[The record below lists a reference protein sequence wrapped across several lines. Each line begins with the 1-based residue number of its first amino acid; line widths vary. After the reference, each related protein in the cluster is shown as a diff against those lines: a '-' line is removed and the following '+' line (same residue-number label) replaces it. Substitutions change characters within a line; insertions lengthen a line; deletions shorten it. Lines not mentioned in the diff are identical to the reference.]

1 MEQRTPEEELEYRRY
16 LRRRIRKRKRRRQVM
31 IARTV
36 VAAVGIL
43 VVFLVC
49 FGIGKLFFG
58 GEKSGKREVKSTA
71 TPFVVDV
78 PEGYDDIYQKLYV
91 LREDYPQMDDILLSM
106 ERYPK
111 DVLKMLVNNTETIDF
126 VSDYLKHVDDTEAS
140 GGITAE
146 ELQQEGIPLFQ
157 QWDRRWGYVTYG
169 NNILAING
177 CGPTCMSMVY
187 TGLTGKS
194 DYTPASMADFCIE
207 NDYFSQESGT
217 SWSLMLNGA
226 RKLELESQRIE
237 ISKKSLKGKLKKGQ
251 PVIASME
258 PGDFTTTGHFIVLT
272 GLTEQGMVIVNDP
285 NSIANSQKEWKL
297 DSVIQQIKA
306 AWSYS
311 YTK

>member
-16 LRRRIRKRKRRRQVM
+16 LRRRIQRRKRRRQVM
-31 IARTV
+31 LARGI
-36 VAAVGIL
+36 VGAGGVLIIT
-43 VVFLVC
+43 LVC
-49 FGIGKLFFG
+49 FGVGKLFFG
-58 GEKSGKREVKSTA
+58 GAGKEEAKPSP

-78 PEGYDDIYQKLYV
+78 PEGYDAIYQKLYGK
-91 LREDYPQMDDILLSM
+91 RKEFPQLDDILLSM

-111 DVLKMLVNNTETIDF
+111 NVLQMVVDNPETVDF
-126 VSDYLKHVDDTEAS
+126 VSDYLKHVNDTEAT

-146 ELQQEGIPLFQ
+146 ELQQDGIPLFQ
-157 QWDRRWGYVTYG
+157 QWDQRWGYVTYG
-169 NNILAING
+169 NDIIAIDG

-194 DYTPASMADFCIE
+194 NYTPADMADFCME
-207 NDYFSQESGT
+207 NNYYNQETGT

-226 RKLELESQRIE
+226 RKLELESKRIDVSGKSIKRE
-237 ISKKSLKGKLKKGQ
+237 IKAGR

-272 GLTEQGMVIVNDP
+272 GLTEEGTVQVNDP
-285 NSIANSQKEWKL
+285 NSIENSQKDWEMKTL
-297 DSVIQQIKA
+297 VGQIKA